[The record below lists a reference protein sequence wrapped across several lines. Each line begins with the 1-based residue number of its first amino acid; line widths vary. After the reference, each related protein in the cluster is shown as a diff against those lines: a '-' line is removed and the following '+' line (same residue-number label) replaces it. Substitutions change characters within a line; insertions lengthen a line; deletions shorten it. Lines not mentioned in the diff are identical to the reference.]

1 MIFLAVT
8 KNGQLSES
16 HVIMGDFN
24 TTSQSTHFAKTQEDG
39 VGIRIMREAVSLP
52 GGRERD
58 LIQDLAYMTG
68 CRM

>member
-1 MIFLAVT
+1 MNFLAVT
-8 KNGQLSES
+8 KNGQLSECL
-16 HVIMGDFN
+16 VIMRAFN

-39 VGIRIMREAVSLP
+39 VGIRIMREAVSLS